1 MLSSKPNHDEPR
13 FVKPVWK
20 TPFLNNKEYAWSL
33 LGESCRNL
41 SMSKTL
47 QTTTFVRRSNV
58 SPPPDAPLPSGS
70 PSGSL
75 RNWIVGIV
83 LTFILPF
90 FTHKWGSLLLLKRV
104 AKSAH
109 VADDLINKVEDA
121 EDKLESL
128 IIHENS
134 KGDELPLKIREDQGI
149 TSEEEKNVDSVV
161 EEVEEVIDVVKVVA
175 EAVDMVAEK
184 IADDL
189 QDGSKLKTTVELVE
203 QVAETVAGNAQKAV
217 AFIDEVQ
224 EAEKKLSQVVEPVKQ
239 LTQVAAEEPS

>member
-1 MLSSKPNHDEPR
+1 MSSSISRFIGADSMLSSKPNHDEPR

-90 FTHKWGSLLLLKRV
+90 FTHKWGSLLLLKNKVDQKIEKTEHVVKAIGSVAERLDNVIDSITDELPKESQLKKALENVDKIAEGV

-149 TSEEEKNVDSVV
+149 TSEEESNKN
-161 EEVEEVIDVVKVVA
+161 IK
-175 EAVDMVAEK
+175 
-184 IADDL
+184 
-189 QDGSKLKTTVELVE
+189 
-203 QVAETVAGNAQKAV
+203 
-217 AFIDEVQ
+217 
-224 EAEKKLSQVVEPVKQ
+224 
-239 LTQVAAEEPS
+239 